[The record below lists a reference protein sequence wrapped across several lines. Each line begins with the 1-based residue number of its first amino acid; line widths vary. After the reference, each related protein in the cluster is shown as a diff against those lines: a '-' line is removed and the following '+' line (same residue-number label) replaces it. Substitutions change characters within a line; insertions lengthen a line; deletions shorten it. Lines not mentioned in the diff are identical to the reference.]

1 MEKTNV
7 RKNPFGN
14 PNIANTQEPVRN
26 IPPTTSHVEP
36 PVRANQNPSSMPP
49 SKNAIH
55 TRENEP
61 QFQNRPAVNTNMPTF
76 TTNQTS
82 ETENILREFEN
93 LKVFNSSKGFIR
105 PTTERYN

>member
-14 PNIANTQEPVRN
+14 PNPSNVLEPERN
-26 IPPTTSHVEP
+26 IPPSTSYVEP
-36 PVRANQNPSSMPP
+36 PVRANQTSASMPP
-49 SKNAIH
+49 PKNIVH
-55 TRENEP
+55 NRENEA
-61 QFQNRPAVNTNMPTF
+61 QFQNRPAVNTNMPTY

-82 ETENILREFEN
+82 ETENILREFEI

-105 PTTERYN
+105 PTTERYI

>member
-14 PNIANTQEPVRN
+14 QNVPYTQEQPRN
-26 IPPTTSHVEP
+26 IPPTTSHIEP
-36 PVRANQNPSSMPP
+36 PMRLNQIGSAMPP
-49 SKNAIH
+49 SKTTIQN
-55 TRENEP
+55 RENES
-61 QFQNRPAVNTNMPTF
+61 QIQSRPSASTNMPTY

-93 LKVFNSSKGFIR
+93 LKLFNSSKGFIR
-105 PTTERYN
+105 PTTER

>member
-14 PNIANTQEPVRN
+14 PNIPNSQEPVRN
-26 IPPTTSHVEP
+26 IPPSTSHIEP
-36 PVRANQNPSSMPP
+36 PVRANQIPSSMPP
-49 SKNAIH
+49 PKNVIQN
-55 TRENEP
+55 RENEQ
-61 QFQNRPAVNTNMPTF
+61 QFQSRPTANTNMPAF
-76 TTNQTS
+76 TSNQTS